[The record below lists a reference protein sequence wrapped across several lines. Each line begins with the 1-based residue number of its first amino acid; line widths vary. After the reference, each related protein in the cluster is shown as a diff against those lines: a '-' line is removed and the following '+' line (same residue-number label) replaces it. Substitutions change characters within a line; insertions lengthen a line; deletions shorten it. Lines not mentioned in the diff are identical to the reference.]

1 MKELDLTEGRSTGVP
16 TIQAKLA
23 ENGSPRAFFE
33 TTDDRL
39 TFLVTIP
46 IHEGCSDSSGTKSK
60 SSETKPKSSG
70 TKPESSETKPESSE
84 TKPES
89 SETNGKSS
97 GTRQKTT
104 DKIIEMIKK
113 DPQITAPQIA
123 MELDISTR
131 GVEKNL
137 RQLRE
142 TGTLKRVGSP
152 TFGGYWEIVNLD
164 NE

>member
-1 MKELDLTEGRSTGVP
+1 MSANLRYKESKEIILSLE
-16 TIQAKLA
+16 
-23 ENGSPRAFFE
+23 
-33 TTDDRL
+33 
-39 TFLVTIP
+39 
-46 IHEGCSDSSGTKSK
+46 DSSG
-60 SSETKPKSSG
+60 
-70 TKPESSETKPESSE
+70 

-97 GTRQKTT
+97 GTRQKTS

>member
-1 MKELDLTEGRSTGVP
+1 MHVKTDTRVLFPCHQTWVIYKE
-16 TIQAKLA
+16 
-23 ENGSPRAFFE
+23 
-33 TTDDRL
+33 
-39 TFLVTIP
+39 
-46 IHEGCSDSSGTKSK
+46 SK
-60 SSETKPKSSG
+60 EIILSLEDSSG
-70 TKPESSETKPESSE
+70 TKPESSG

-97 GTRQKTT
+97 GTRQKTS

>member
-1 MKELDLTEGRSTGVP
+1 MHVKTDTRVLFPCHQTWVIYKE
-16 TIQAKLA
+16 
-23 ENGSPRAFFE
+23 
-33 TTDDRL
+33 
-39 TFLVTIP
+39 
-46 IHEGCSDSSGTKSK
+46 SK
-60 SSETKPKSSG
+60 EIILSLEDSSG
-70 TKPESSETKPESSE
+70 TKPESSGTKPESSG

-97 GTRQKTT
+97 GTRQKTS

>member
-1 MKELDLTEGRSTGVP
+1 MHVKTDTRVLFPCHQTWAIYKE
-16 TIQAKLA
+16 
-23 ENGSPRAFFE
+23 
-33 TTDDRL
+33 
-39 TFLVTIP
+39 
-46 IHEGCSDSSGTKSK
+46 SK
-60 SSETKPKSSG
+60 EIILSLEDSSG
-70 TKPESSETKPESSE
+70 TKPESSGTKPESSG

-97 GTRQKTT
+97 GTRQKTS

>member
-1 MKELDLTEGRSTGVP
+1 MK
-16 TIQAKLA
+16 
-23 ENGSPRAFFE
+23 
-33 TTDDRL
+33 TDTRVL
-39 TFLVTIP
+39 FPCHQTWVIYK
-46 IHEGCSDSSGTKSK
+46 ESK
-60 SSETKPKSSG
+60 EIILSLEDSSG
-70 TKPESSETKPESSE
+70 TKPESSGTKPESSG

-97 GTRQKTT
+97 GTRQKTS

>member
-1 MKELDLTEGRSTGVP
+1 MK
-16 TIQAKLA
+16 
-23 ENGSPRAFFE
+23 
-33 TTDDRL
+33 TDTRVL
-39 TFLVTIP
+39 FPCHQTWAIYK
-46 IHEGCSDSSGTKSK
+46 ESK
-60 SSETKPKSSG
+60 EIILSLEDSSG
-70 TKPESSETKPESSE
+70 TKPESSG

-97 GTRQKTT
+97 GTRQKTS

>member
-23 ENGSPRAFFE
+23 ENGAPRAFFE

-60 SSETKPKSSG
+60 SSGTKPKSSG

-89 SETNGKSS
+89 SETNGKV
-97 GTRQKTT
+97 REHARKQL
-104 DKIIEMIKK
+104 IK
-113 DPQITAPQIA
+113 
-123 MELDISTR
+123 L
-131 GVEKNL
+131 
-137 RQLRE
+137 
-142 TGTLKRVGSP
+142 
-152 TFGGYWEIVNLD
+152 
-164 NE
+164 

>member
-1 MKELDLTEGRSTGVP
+1 MHVKTDTRVLFPCHQTWVIYKESKEIILSLE
-16 TIQAKLA
+16 
-23 ENGSPRAFFE
+23 
-33 TTDDRL
+33 
-39 TFLVTIP
+39 
-46 IHEGCSDSSGTKSK
+46 DSSG
-60 SSETKPKSSG
+60 TKPKSSG
-70 TKPESSETKPESSE
+70 

-97 GTRQKTT
+97 GTRQKTS

>member
-1 MKELDLTEGRSTGVP
+1 MK
-16 TIQAKLA
+16 
-23 ENGSPRAFFE
+23 
-33 TTDDRL
+33 TDTRVL
-39 TFLVTIP
+39 FPCHQTWVIYK
-46 IHEGCSDSSGTKSK
+46 ESK
-60 SSETKPKSSG
+60 EIILSLEDSSG
-70 TKPESSETKPESSE
+70 TKPESSG

-97 GTRQKTT
+97 GTRQKTS

>member
-1 MKELDLTEGRSTGVP
+1 MHVKTDTRVLFPCHQTWVIYKE
-16 TIQAKLA
+16 
-23 ENGSPRAFFE
+23 
-33 TTDDRL
+33 
-39 TFLVTIP
+39 
-46 IHEGCSDSSGTKSK
+46 SK
-60 SSETKPKSSG
+60 EIILSLEDSSG
-70 TKPESSETKPESSE
+70 TKPESSGTKPKSSG

-97 GTRQKTT
+97 GTRQKTS

>member
-1 MKELDLTEGRSTGVP
+1 MK
-16 TIQAKLA
+16 
-23 ENGSPRAFFE
+23 
-33 TTDDRL
+33 TD
-39 TFLVTIP
+39 TLVLFPCHQTWVIYK
-46 IHEGCSDSSGTKSK
+46 ESK
-60 SSETKPKSSG
+60 EIILSLEDSSG
-70 TKPESSETKPESSE
+70 TKPESSG

-97 GTRQKTT
+97 GTRQKTS

>member
-1 MKELDLTEGRSTGVP
+1 MK
-16 TIQAKLA
+16 
-23 ENGSPRAFFE
+23 
-33 TTDDRL
+33 TDTRVL
-39 TFLVTIP
+39 FPCQQTWVIYK
-46 IHEGCSDSSGTKSK
+46 ESK
-60 SSETKPKSSG
+60 EIILSLEDSSG
-70 TKPESSETKPESSE
+70 TKPESSG

-97 GTRQKTT
+97 GTRQKTS

-123 MELDISTR
+123 MELGISTR

>member
-1 MKELDLTEGRSTGVP
+1 MKGDLFSYLNIFCKFIPLKFSGFLKSATKPFNVLLACTHPLITEF
-16 TIQAKLA
+16 A
-23 ENGSPRAFFE
+23 
-33 TTDDRL
+33 
-39 TFLVTIP
+39 
-46 IHEGCSDSSGTKSK
+46 DSSGTQL
-60 SSETKPKSSG
+60 KSSG
-70 TKPESSETKPESSE
+70 TQL
-84 TKPES
+84 
-89 SETNGKSS
+89 KSS
-97 GTRQKTT
+97 GTRQKTS

-123 MELDISTR
+123 MELGISTR

-164 NE
+164 ND

>member
-1 MKELDLTEGRSTGVP
+1 MK
-16 TIQAKLA
+16 
-23 ENGSPRAFFE
+23 
-33 TTDDRL
+33 TDTRVL
-39 TFLVTIP
+39 FPCHQTWVIYK
-46 IHEGCSDSSGTKSK
+46 ESK
-60 SSETKPKSSG
+60 EIILSLEDSSG
-70 TKPESSETKPESSE
+70 TKPESSGTKPESSGTKPKSSG

-97 GTRQKTT
+97 GTRQKTS